1 MVPPPATAATPAE
14 KPVRWESYGAAAA
27 AGFAALMPPSRAAT
41 LVAAASLAIP
51 AAAFALDDG
60 ANWAALAD
68 FSNLPA
74 LIDDATAQVEA
85 LGPMGYLY
93 FYLLY
98 TLIDVV
104 PIAPAS
110 PLTVSAGVLFGLG
123 PGLAVV
129 LLAASTAAG
138 IAFIL
143 GRTFLREPIRKI
155 AENNKQFQAIDKAVG
170 KEGFK
175 IVLLLRLSPL
185 LPFALSNYF
194 YGLTAI
200 DFVPYFFATMLGFF
214 PGTLAYVYTGTV
226 GDALLSNGPDGG
238 IGVPWYVYVGGFASL
253 VLLLRTVSDVA
264 KQALE
269 EAELEAEQ

>member
-1 MVPPPATAATPAE
+1 
-14 KPVRWESYGAAAA
+14 
-27 AGFAALMPPSRAAT
+27 MPPGRAGAV
-41 LVAAASLAIP
+41 LAAASLAIP

-60 ANWAALAD
+60 ANWAALID
-68 FSNLPA
+68 LKNLPA
-74 LIDDATAQVEA
+74 LIDTATDKVEA
-85 LGPMGYLY
+85 LGPLGLFY

-104 PIAPAS
+104 PIAPAT

-129 LLAASTAAG
+129 LLAAITAAG
-138 IAFIL
+138 VSFLL
-143 GRTFLREPIRKI
+143 GRTFLRDPVRKI

-194 YGLTAI
+194 YGFSAI
-200 DFVPYFFATMLGFF
+200 DFWPYFFATMLGFF
-214 PGTLAYVYTGTV
+214 PGSLAYVYSGTV
-226 GDALLSNGPDGG
+226 GQAMLENGADGG
-238 IGVPWYVYVGGFASL
+238 GMGVPWYAYVGGFASL

-264 KQALE
+264 QK
-269 EAELEAEQ
+269 